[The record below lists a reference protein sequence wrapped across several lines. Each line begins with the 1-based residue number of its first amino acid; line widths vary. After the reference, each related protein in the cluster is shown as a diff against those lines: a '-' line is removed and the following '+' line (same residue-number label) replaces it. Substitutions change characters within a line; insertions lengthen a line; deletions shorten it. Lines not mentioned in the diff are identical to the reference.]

1 VEVDRGRPLAAQP
14 QAGHNRW
21 HPGIEPVLAVDP
33 GDTVA
38 LETLDAMDGQ
48 FSMTSTAA
56 EVAAASLY
64 RVHPMTGPLYVNGAE
79 PGDLL
84 AVRIDEI
91 EPGSFAWTA
100 QIPGSGFLREKFTEP
115 FLVRWTLSQGYA
127 TSGDLP
133 GVRIP
138 ERSFPGVMGVAPSAA
153 MLAAITAREAEV
165 AARGGAVNPPDPREA
180 VPADPL
186 LAAEGLRTIPPREN
200 GGNLDVKQLTRGTTV
215 LIPVWTEGALFSC
228 GDVHFAQGD
237 GEVCG
242 TAIEMAATVHLSFA
256 LHKGEAARRG
266 MRAVWYRRDPE
277 AAGAQRPAGG
287 YLATTGICVDD
298 TGRNES
304 EDANLA
310 ARNAL
315 LAMIDHLAADRGY
328 TRQQAY
334 AICSVAVNLRLSQL
348 VDVPNFVASATLPLS
363 IFSG

>member
-1 VEVDRGRPLAAQP
+1 
-14 QAGHNRW
+14 
-21 HPGIEPVLAVDP
+21 
-33 GDTVA
+33 
-38 LETLDAMDGQ
+38 M
-48 FSMTSTAA
+48 
-56 EVAAASLY
+56 
-64 RVHPMTGPLYVNGAE
+64 
-79 PGDLL
+79 L
-84 AVRIDEI
+84 AVRIDAI
-91 EPGSFAWTA
+91 EPASFAWTA
-100 QIPGSGFLREKFTEP
+100 QIPGSGFLRDVFTQP
-115 FLVRWTLSQGYA
+115 FLVRWTLSGGYA

-133 GVRIP
+133 GVRIA
-138 ERSFPGVMGVAPSAA
+138 ERSFPGVIGVAPSAA
-153 MLAAITAREAEV
+153 MLAAITEREADL
-165 AARGGAVNPPDPREA
+165 AARGGAVNPPQPREA
-180 VPADPL
+180 VPAGPK

-215 LIPVWTEGALFSC
+215 LIPVFTEGALFSC

-256 LHKGEAARRG
+256 LHKGEAARRR
-266 MRAVWYRRDPE
+266 MRGVCYTRD
-277 AAGAQRPAGG
+277 AAAERPPAGG
-287 YLATTGICVDD
+287 YIATTGICVDE

-315 LAMIDHLAADRGY
+315 LAMIGHLVDDRGY

-363 IFSG
+363 IFTG